1 MKGGAHVK
9 NWVVWGGKGHS
20 RSSAMSP
27 FDKAHMTTYSTL
39 IETMHLSCIVLK
51 IQ

>member
-9 NWVVWGGKGHS
+9 NGVVWGGKGHL

-27 FDKAHMTTYSTL
+27 FDKAHMTSYSTL

-51 IQ
+51 TQ